1 MQESKGKTMMLRNEP
16 TIGELMADPLIRSVM
31 RADRVDAQAFEAMLH
46 ALARRVAGQ
55 REAAA
60 AYLRRPPFEAVPAP
74 SIASPPP
81 LALLAKMPKEI
92 CGPLCSW

>member
-1 MQESKGKTMMLRNEP
+1 MTLRNEP

-46 ALARRVAGQ
+46 ALAQRGAGQ
-55 REAAA
+55 RASATA
-60 AYLRRPPFEAVPAP
+60 DRRRSFEAISAPPAD
-74 SIASPPP
+74 APPH

-92 CGPLCSW
+92 CGSFCSW